1 MLEVAMKSSILIV
14 DDQKFIC
21 EGLERLLSDDYI
33 IYKAFNGKEAL
44 DIIKQNSDIDVV
56 LCDIMMPVMDGIELI
71 EKVRSENKDI
81 IIIVIT
87 AVYSGEKITNAMDKG
102 ANQCLMKPFDIPQL
116 MQTLNKAL
124 ANKK

>member
-1 MLEVAMKSSILIV
+1 MKSSILIV

-102 ANQCLMKPFDIPQL
+102 ANKCLMKPFDIPQL